1 MQKKVGSFILRVI
14 ISHVNTDFDA
24 LASMIAAKKL
34 YPDAVMAISDK
45 QETKVK
51 QFLNI
56 YRDTIDYISD
66 RYVEW
71 EKVSELIIVDVASL
85 RRIGAFMKDIDL
97 SGVKI
102 TVIDHHPASEDDV
115 EADFSQVE
123 QVGAAVTLL
132 LEKIEEKNITFSPF
146 EATIFGLG
154 IYTDTGFF
162 TNDTTTV
169 RDMKMAAFL
178 MEHGMNIE
186 MIQQFAEHALLPE
199 QQKILNDLF
208 VNMEQKTINGL
219 QIVVSAASYDDF
231 QNGLATITQKLLD
244 IANVDAVITV
254 VGMKN
259 HVYVVGRASS
269 DRVNLLPLLKEWKGG
284 GHERAGSAMIKR
296 TSYEDVYPKVK
307 EQVPLIVE
315 EAIRAR
321 DLMISPVK
329 TLPDDTTIE
338 EAGRRMYRYG
348 HSGYPVVNNGDMVGI
363 ITRRDLDKANHHG
376 LGHAPVKAYMS
387 TELMTIDPD
396 MTLEEIQQII
406 IEHNIG
412 RLPVLED
419 GKLVGIVTR
428 TNIIE
433 KMHEM
438 TMMEEAD
445 ITEDLLQEN
454 IAEQMKEQ
462 LPADAYALLEQISK
476 TATEQNVNVFLIGG
490 IVRDIFL
497 KRPNDDIDITVE
509 GDGIQFAK
517 QLQADYGG
525 QVVIHESFGTATWE
539 HPDNFSIDVTTS
551 RLEYYDRPASLPD
564 VETSTLDED
573 LQRRDFTINA
583 MAICLT
589 DKKFGKLV
597 DPFRGQQDLLDKKI
611 TILHN
616 LSFVEDP
623 TRVLRAVRFETR
635 FQFLMDK
642 QTEQLALHSI
652 DQVRDLSAQRIVE
665 EMKRIFKEK
674 HSIMAIERLF
684 DLQFWQQFAVTEAVK
699 EKVLPQAE
707 KLEKLFATYLG
718 ERPNWFEY
726 FLLPFYEADELT
738 ELQKFALTRKELKLL
753 QELATLKEHGE
764 FANLATLASLHEAL
778 KPISSQAILLYISSN
793 NVINEQLIVEY
804 VQKRQAMETYLTGGD
819 LIQAGFKPGESFSQ
833 ILLQQEIAIL
843 TGEITSKEEA
853 ITWLKQQ
860 K

>member
-1 MQKKVGSFILRVI
+1 MRVI

-24 LASMIAAKKL
+24 LASMIAAKKV

-66 RYVEW
+66 RRVPW
-71 EKVSELIIVDVASL
+71 EEVTELIIVDVASL
-85 RRIGAFMKDIDL
+85 RRIGAFMKDVDL
-97 SGVKI
+97 TGVKI
-102 TVIDHHPASEDDV
+102 TVIDHHPSSEDDV
-115 EADFSQVE
+115 VADVFQVE
-123 QVGAAVTLL
+123 LVGAAVTLL
-132 LEKIEEKNITFSPF
+132 LEKIEEQNIAFTPF

-219 QIVVSAASYDDF
+219 QIVISAATYDDF
-231 QNGLATITQKLLD
+231 QNGLATITQKLMD
-244 IANVDAVITV
+244 ITNVDAVITV

-269 DRVNLLPLLKEWKGG
+269 ERVNLLPLLKEWKGG

-296 TSYEDVYPKVK
+296 TSYEEVYPKVK
-307 EQVPLIVE
+307 EQVPLIFE

-329 TLPDDTTIE
+329 TLTDDTTIE

-348 HSGYPVVNNGDMVGI
+348 HSGYPVVNNGDMVGM

-387 TELMTIDPD
+387 TELITIDPE

-438 TMMEEAD
+438 TMMEEVD
-445 ITEDLLQEN
+445 LTEEALQEN
-454 IAEQMKEQ
+454 MASQMKEQ
-462 LPADAYALLEQISK
+462 LPADAYALLQQISQ
-476 TATEQNVNVFLIGG
+476 TASQQHVDVFLIG
-490 IVRDIFL
+490 
-497 KRPNDDIDITVE
+497 
-509 GDGIQFAK
+509 
-517 QLQADYGG
+517 
-525 QVVIHESFGTATWE
+525 
-539 HPDNFSIDVTTS
+539 
-551 RLEYYDRPASLPD
+551 
-564 VETSTLDED
+564 
-573 LQRRDFTINA
+573 
-583 MAICLT
+583 
-589 DKKFGKLV
+589 
-597 DPFRGQQDLLDKKI
+597 
-611 TILHN
+611 
-616 LSFVEDP
+616 
-623 TRVLRAVRFETR
+623 
-635 FQFLMDK
+635 
-642 QTEQLALHSI
+642 
-652 DQVRDLSAQRIVE
+652 
-665 EMKRIFKEK
+665 
-674 HSIMAIERLF
+674 
-684 DLQFWQQFAVTEAVK
+684 
-699 EKVLPQAE
+699 
-707 KLEKLFATYLG
+707 
-718 ERPNWFEY
+718 
-726 FLLPFYEADELT
+726 
-738 ELQKFALTRKELKLL
+738 
-753 QELATLKEHGE
+753 
-764 FANLATLASLHEAL
+764 
-778 KPISSQAILLYISSN
+778 
-793 NVINEQLIVEY
+793 
-804 VQKRQAMETYLTGGD
+804 
-819 LIQAGFKPGESFSQ
+819 
-833 ILLQQEIAIL
+833 
-843 TGEITSKEEA
+843 
-853 ITWLKQQ
+853 
-860 K
+860 